1 VRLIDIVETS
11 RDTLASMHDLY
22 LTSVSNRLNSVMKVL
37 TIIST
42 LFIPLSF
49 VTGIFGMNF
58 RHMTVLEK
66 GWGYPAA
73 LGLMAAMAAAMLA
86 FFKRK
91 GWF

>member
-1 VRLIDIVETS
+1 
-11 RDTLASMHDLY
+11 
-22 LTSVSNRLNSVMKVL
+22 
-37 TIIST
+37 
-42 LFIPLSF
+42 

-73 LGLMAAMAAAMLA
+73 LGLMAAMAAAMLV